1 MFKEGYLSPSSVLCE
16 DLLCFRLVDFS
27 YEAELSSEIN
37 LEAMPRVEMFQFLLP
52 LSNAPKII

>member
-16 DLLCFRLVDFS
+16 DLCFSLVDFS

-37 LEAMPRVEMFQFLLP
+37 LEAMPHVEMFQFLLP
-52 LSNAPKII
+52 LSNSPKII